1 MAQGIYWRDLDADFR
16 ERVKDAVSNTATKAQ
31 SCAVRASN
39 EMRTVA
45 IKFVLNGKRNGREY
59 RRPGGRSTYHASA
72 PGQPP
77 APRTGVLRFSWSIST
92 TGDGKGHFVAGIYSD
107 VPYANYLEEGTSKMA
122 PRPFREAIIKKA
134 EPRVRRIFNELKS
147 K

>member
-16 ERVKDAVSNTATKAQ
+16 ERVKDAVSNTATSAQ

-39 EMRTVA
+39 ELRNSA
-45 IKFVLNGKRNGREY
+45 LIVLRGSRSGRSY
-59 RRPGGRSTYHASA
+59 RRPGGGRRYTASA

-77 APRTGVLRFSWSIST
+77 AVRTGTLRMSWSISSV
-92 TGDGKGHFVAGIYSD
+92 GEGKGHFVAGIYSD